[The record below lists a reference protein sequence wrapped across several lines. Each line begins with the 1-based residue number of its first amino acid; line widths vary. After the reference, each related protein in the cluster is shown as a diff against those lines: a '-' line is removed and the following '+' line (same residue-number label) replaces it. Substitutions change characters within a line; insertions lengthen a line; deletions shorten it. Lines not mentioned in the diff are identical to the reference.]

1 MKSIFDRLSLMS
13 KVALAPAVVLM
24 CMLVVA
30 LHGLWTSRQTSGTL
44 ELLTRHSMVNV
55 ILAAQAQERVV
66 ATNAMVMQSI
76 ASAGAGLK
84 PEIIK
89 ALDMKIGSE
98 LKESQQC
105 IDRLRH
111 ALAAYPEATLR
122 MQELDDAFKKY
133 TKSALDVLDMKD
145 IEISTAAV
153 MMSVTE
159 SAYLRTRQLLAEQFN
174 REVQSANAAGDR
186 TAGSLSLSN
195 QTSAALTLAALVIGM
210 LLTGFIA
217 KQIVAPLQCAVS
229 IARDVANGNLRLR
242 DMTVGT
248 DEAGQV
254 LHALGEVTQRL
265 NAMIANIR
273 SGADLIDTAAS
284 EISMG
289 NNDLAVRTEQTASA
303 LQTTS
308 SSVSELSNAIKHSA
322 GTATQASQLACEAA
336 RVAKQGGAD
345 VDEVVNTMNAISVQ
359 AKRISE
365 IIGTIDGI
373 AFQTNILA
381 LNAAVEAAR
390 AGEQGRGFA
399 VVASEVR
406 SLAQR
411 SSEAAK
417 EIRSLISAS
426 VEQAAIGTDKVHAAG
441 KTMRDIVTS
450 IEQVNTMVAEISKA
464 AIAQSSAIHG
474 VNTTL
479 SDMDTKT
486 QQNAALVEQSA
497 AAAESLKVQATGLVR
512 SISAFRVN

>member
-1 MKSIFDRLSLMS
+1 MS
-13 KVALAPAVVLM
+13 KVALAPAVVLV

-44 ELLTRHSMVNV
+44 ELLTQRSMVNV
-55 ILAAQAQERVV
+55 ILVAQAQERVV

-76 ASAGAGLK
+76 ASSGAGLK

-89 ALDMKIGSE
+89 ALDTKIGGE
-98 LKESQQC
+98 LKESQQF
-105 IDRLRH
+105 IDRLRD
-111 ALAAYPEATLR
+111 ALAIYPEATLR

-159 SAYLRTRQLLAEQFN
+159 SAYIKTRQLLAEQFN
-174 REVQSANAAGDR
+174 REVQAANAAGDR
-186 TAGSLSLSN
+186 TAKSLSLGN
-195 QTSAALTLAALVIGM
+195 QTSATLTLAALVFGM
-210 LLTGFIA
+210 LLTWFIA
-217 KQIVAPLQCAVS
+217 KQIVKPLQCAVS
-229 IARDVANGNLRLR
+229 IARDVADGNLRLR
-242 DMTVGT
+242 NVAVGT

-254 LHALGEVTQRL
+254 LFALGEVTQRL

-284 EISMG
+284 EIAMG
-289 NNDLAVRTEQTASA
+289 NNDLAIRTEQTASA

-308 SSVSELSNAIKHSA
+308 QSVAELSNAIMLSA
-322 GTATQASQLACEAA
+322 ETATHASRLAFESA
-336 RVAKQGGAD
+336 RVAKQGGND
-345 VDEVVNTMNAISVQ
+345 VNEVVNLMNAISVQ

-365 IIGTIDGI
+365 ITGTIDGI

-411 SSEAAK
+411 SSKAAK
-417 EIRSLISAS
+417 EIRSLITAS
-426 VEQAAIGTDKVHAAG
+426 VEQTAAGTDKVYAAG
-441 KTMRDIVTS
+441 ETMRHIVTS
-450 IEQVNTMVAEISKA
+450 IEQVNTLVAEISKA
-464 AIAQSSAIHG
+464 SIEQSNAIRG
-474 VNTTL
+474 VNTMVA
-479 SDMDTKT
+479 DMDTKT

-497 AAAESLKVQATGLVR
+497 AAAESLRVQADGLVR
-512 SISAFRVN
+512 AISAFRVS